1 MRNSK
6 IQWLS
11 FQLLKLLNVTLWES
25 LNNLTMNRLPTKNV
39 EEIYSIL
46 QKYAEASANYYDREG
61 FIYSFGVISNPPKK
75 FKLRCMDDSPRFFI
89 KSDNEYLITGKGSNR
104 INPMISSIIQN
115 GNSIAK

>member
-1 MRNSK
+1 MN
-6 IQWLS
+6 L
-11 FQLLKLLNVTLWES
+11 TLWES
-25 LNNLTMNRLPTKNV
+25 LNNLTMNRLPTKTV
-39 EEIYSIL
+39 EEIYSVL
-46 QKYAEASANYYDREG
+46 QKYAEASPNYYDREG

-104 INPMISSIIQN
+104 INPIISSIIQN